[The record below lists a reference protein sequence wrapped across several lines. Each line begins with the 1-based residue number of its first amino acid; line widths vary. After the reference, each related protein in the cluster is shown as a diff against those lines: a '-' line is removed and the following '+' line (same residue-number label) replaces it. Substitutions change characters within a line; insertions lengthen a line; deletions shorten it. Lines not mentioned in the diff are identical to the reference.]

1 MFIVGQIKCSW
12 LIPHEQAICFSSLIW
27 LSRNKSVKNLV
38 SREWLRILENF
49 HFSISISKHF
59 DFTFHF
65 SKKSES
71 ILISL
76 CTSRKRVKA
85 FFFTLH
91 FSKKIESFLF
101 SLFTSRTSKT
111 HSRLSLL
118 SSAVTKATDVSWTN
132 FHLQQSH
139 IIKFHQLLLA
149 VRGAAQ
155 GVACAGDL
163 KKIASSSPKCNAN
176 IRRKKKVKI
185 LQGKHGLG
193 QNPTFFFFWKSHWTH
208 QLLPSIKQHGVDWA
222 FSIKLSTK
230 GLGSECE
237 ARET

>member
-1 MFIVGQIKCSW
+1 M
-12 LIPHEQAICFSSLIW
+12 
-27 LSRNKSVKNLV
+27 
-38 SREWLRILENF
+38 
-49 HFSISISKHF
+49 
-59 DFTFHF
+59 
-65 SKKSES
+65 
-71 ILISL
+71 
-76 CTSRKRVKA
+76 KA

-91 FSKKIESFLF
+91 FSKKSESFSF

-185 LQGKHGLG
+185 LQGETRVG
-193 QNPTFFFFWKSHWTH
+193 TKSHLFF
-208 QLLPSIKQHGVDWA
+208 LLKIALNPPTAPKYKTTRSR
-222 FSIKLSTK
+222 
-230 GLGSECE
+230 LGFFD
-237 ARET
+237 